1 MKILRDLLM
10 PVSLL
15 AVSFGMNA
23 INPYLPLWEYIP
35 DGEPYVWED
44 PDNPGKY
51 RVYIYGSHD
60 TEVSTYCGRNQP
72 PVDEEI

>member
-35 DGEPYVWED
+35 
-44 PDNPGKY
+44 
-51 RVYIYGSHD
+51 
-60 TEVSTYCGRNQP
+60 
-72 PVDEEI
+72 

>member
-1 MKILRDLLM
+1 M
-10 PVSLL
+10 

-60 TEVSTYCGRNQP
+60 TEVSAYCGRNQ
-72 PVDEEI
+72 VVWSALRWIISMTGGLMA